1 MRPIGFESPARRFKR
16 SLIVGLVAGG
26 VAVVMATGVL
36 ILASRTPTMQS
47 ALVSVASAFG
57 LGFAAGFVL
66 ALMWPDF
73 APAQPENEGDAEA
86 GVPARLVPPVPT
98 LSARIPPEADAQN
111 A

>member
-1 MRPIGFESPARRFKR
+1 MRPLGFESPARRFKR
-16 SLIVGLVAGG
+16 SLRIGSVAGI
-26 VAVVMATGVL
+26 VAVIMVTGVL

-98 LSARIPPEADAQN
+98 LSGKFTAKTPAPKD
-111 A
+111 